1 MAGNARS
8 GRRPS
13 QIDARTRLDPNDV
26 PERPGDL
33 AGLAAEYW
41 NSSIAPAAHLTRAD
55 TDIAVECCRQ
65 YAIYRQAVIGCE
77 RIPLDDEAAKTCG
90 RHFDRWTKLATLLCL
105 DTVGRIRSMK
115 ATRRDSEGE
124 QIDKEAAMFGVVG

>member
-1 MAGNARS
+1 MAGNTRS

-13 QIDARTRLDPNDV
+13 QIDARTRLDPDDV
-26 PERPGDL
+26 PTRPSDL
-33 AGLAAEYW
+33 TGYAAEYW
-41 NSSIAPAAHLTRAD
+41 RTSITPALHLTRAD
-55 TDIAVECCRQ
+55 TDIAVECCRH

-115 ATRRDSEGE
+115 ATRRDQEGE
-124 QIDKEAAMFGVVG
+124 KVDAESAMFGVVG